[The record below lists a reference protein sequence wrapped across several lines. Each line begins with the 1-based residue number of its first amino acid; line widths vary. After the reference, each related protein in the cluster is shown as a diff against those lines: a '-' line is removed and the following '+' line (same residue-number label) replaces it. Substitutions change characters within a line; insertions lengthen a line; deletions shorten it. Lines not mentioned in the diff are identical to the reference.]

1 LDAGI
6 LSQLECDLAV
16 TGVYGDDAGG
26 AMLQQAIGEAS
37 GGGSDIEA
45 NFSGDVD
52 FPVCECMIQLQ
63 AAATYVFQVFAEEA
77 NLRVGVYWRA
87 GFFYFLS
94 VDENFCGENEGLG
107 AFARWCEAAF
117 EQEFIQAYFV
127 CGFCHAAS
135 HSGVCKVYKHLYCK
149 GLLGICG

>member
-26 AMLQQAIGEAS
+26 AMSQQAVGEAA
-37 GGGSDIEA
+37 GGGSDVEA

-52 FPVCECMIQLQ
+52 FPACECMIQLQ

-77 NLRVGVYWRA
+77 NLGIRAYGCA
-87 GFFYFLS
+87 GFFHFLS
-94 VDENFCGENEGLG
+94 VDENFAGENEGLSP
-107 AFARWCEAAF
+107 FARGDDAA
-117 EQEFIQAYFV
+117 
-127 CGFCHAAS
+127 
-135 HSGVCKVYKHLYCK
+135 L
-149 GLLGICG
+149 